1 MATKIINNECWISI
15 NLNELVK
22 RRAEILHLCLDEVN
36 IDAVANDCRNML
48 SYDSIF
54 GQIDELL
61 MESVEFGEISETF
74 PPEMKY
80 ETIEG
85 NGWELKV
92 PTGVS
97 RGL

>member
-22 RRAEILHLCLDEVN
+22 RRAQMLELGLNEDEV
-36 IDAVANDCRNML
+36 DDVANDCRNML

-54 GQIDELL
+54 EQIDELL
-61 MESVEFGEISETF
+61 MDSMNFGEISECF

-80 ETIEG
+80 DTIEG

-92 PTGVS
+92 PAGVS